1 MAFSLLPPPG
11 IVLILAGRSSAG
23 IPPVICFPR
32 FVCIRKKALPTDNTL
47 VISLFCF
54 GQQMEPSPPPISHSP
69 AATWQTHS
77 AIFRRS
83 ADFRSAFFH
92 VHPSEN
98 SISTFKE
105 SIGRKNGAPKRS
117 VRAMFRKK
125 RFLCLC
131 GPIIDHAHHRK
142 PEKRLF
148 SWRLFGVMHTRWFYA
163 NVKYVFRY
171 YYQIV

>member
-1 MAFSLLPPPG
+1 MPQNASGFLYKEIIESSCGINGLFSSPPPG

-105 SIGRKNGAPKRS
+105 SISRKNGAPKRS
-117 VRAMFRKK
+117 VRAVFRKK
-125 RFLCLC
+125 TFS
-131 GPIIDHAHHRK
+131 
-142 PEKRLF
+142 LF
-148 SWRLFGVMHTRWFYA
+148 MRT
-163 NVKYVFRY
+163 NN
-171 YYQIV
+171 